1 MKSVMTTEFMTPN
14 SAIWP
19 KSRKAVNIG
28 LWVLQILL
36 AAMFLFHG
44 WIMVFPP
51 AELVAIMN
59 AQFAPW
65 FRLFVGVTE
74 SLGALGLLLP
84 GITRIWTGLTSWAG
98 VGLMIVAISASVLHA
113 SRGETSSAITTAV
126 LFVLLAFVTY
136 MRWKVKPILSHNIL
150 SHNIA

>member
-1 MKSVMTTEFMTPN
+1 MKNTMATEFIAANRTLT
-14 SAIWP
+14 S
-19 KSRKAVNIG
+19 KSRNMGTPMNIG
-28 LWVLQILL
+28 LWILQILL

-44 WIMVFPP
+44 WIMIFPP

-59 AQFAPW
+59 SQFAPW

-84 GITRIWTGLTSWAG
+84 GITRIWTWVTAWAG

-113 SRGETSSAITTAV
+113 SRGETSSAITTAI
-126 LFVLLAFVTY
+126 LFGLLAFVTY
-136 MRWKVKPILSHNIL
+136 MRWETKSIE
-150 SHNIA
+150 